1 MSKTLVC
8 SLIRSILRR
17 LRKQNPTYQV
27 PLHVTLNNLMSVD
40 KRSHV
45 KGTISLC
52 HCRGHDCIMLVLSFD
67 GFYDMHVRLFPE
79 NYYFR

>member
-1 MSKTLVC
+1 M
-8 SLIRSILRR
+8 
-17 LRKQNPTYQV
+17 P
-27 PLHVTLNNLMSVD
+27 VD